1 MCISVYVYINYYI
14 YLLFI
19 SFCLFFPNLT
29 ILGGNDFVYFF
40 KIKKIF

>member
-1 MCISVYVYINYYI
+1 MYICICLYKLLY
-14 YLLFI
+14 LFI
-19 SFCLFFPNLT
+19 IYFCLFFPNLT